1 MVYIIDY
8 THLLSYDIQ
17 TLEDLIIKLCLICH
31 WQQELKTRWRQG
43 QSSAFE
49 IIRVDAYN
57 YLNTVDQQYQSIERR
72 RMWLHQI
79 IDLCSNAE
87 SCHGEDVLSWRP
99 SRTFRCR
106 LSLKMQNHP

>member
-1 MVYIIDY
+1 MVYVIDY

-49 IIRVDAYN
+49 II
-57 YLNTVDQQYQSIERR
+57 
-72 RMWLHQI
+72 
-79 IDLCSNAE
+79 
-87 SCHGEDVLSWRP
+87 
-99 SRTFRCR
+99 
-106 LSLKMQNHP
+106 